1 MTASLTDFA
10 AGHVFEPVRFT
21 ITAADARAYRTAV
34 NDRLPSSGL
43 VPPLAV
49 AAIALGKL
57 LEQVGLPP
65 GSLHASESLTFA
77 GVVTEGS
84 EIECS
89 TRLSQRSVRGG
100 WVVSVLDTDI
110 ASGGATAVSAR
121 ATVLSPQPQ

>member
-1 MTASLTDFA
+1 VTASLTDFA

-21 ITAADARAYRTAV
+21 ITAADAFAYREAV
-34 NDRLPSSGL
+34 SDRVPASGI

-49 AAIALGKL
+49 AAIVLGKL

-77 GVVTEGS
+77 HAVTEGS
-84 EIECS
+84 ELECN

-100 WVVSVLDTDI
+100 WVVSVLDTEI
-110 ASGGATAVSAR
+110 AAGGATAVSAR